1 MQLCHGFDAV
11 NFPFVLATDNLRAQ
25 VFFVN
30 VNTKKRVPLINLKKV
45 HVLDNIMDIQQTSK
59 FHDPAKP
66 MHISNLKEITL
77 HFKMNQHNKDGND
90 RQLIYCQL
98 KLANEAIKLL
108 LESKGAIPNTFMHA
122 F

>member
-11 NFPFVLATDNLRAQ
+11 NFPFVLATDNLRAK

-66 MHISNLKEITL
+66 MQISNLKEITL
-77 HFKMNQHNKDGND
+77 HFKMNQHNKDGGD
-90 RQLIYCQL
+90 RQLIYC
-98 KLANEAIKLL
+98 
-108 LESKGAIPNTFMHA
+108 
-122 F
+122 